1 MKSNSES
8 LLENADEVK
17 AKAVFDTRQKNLI
30 FPSNYLAKFK
40 NFIELNKC
48 KIITDKSLDEK
59 YIQCD
64 KDNVISKKKSI
75 YFLIDGYGLSFKVEE
90 LFEDDGKY
98 INSIIKFSD
107 SLNKYNLFIFGIPL
121 FKKYN
126 NLFDYDNKSIGFKGD
141 GIYDLTNAYNI
152 WLQKNN
158 IVKGA
163 KEVINNKTENNGN
176 VNYKEQIAKIFGI
189 IIGVSIIVCVLYH
202 QYRRR
207 NGKLHSKLIEEK
219 NGNQMNNQIIND
231 A

>member
-1 MKSNSES
+1 MFLHIHQMIQNHKLIYYNHKKYGQYI
-8 LLENADEVK
+8 NA
-17 AKAVFDTRQKNLI
+17 
-30 FPSNYLAKFK
+30 
-40 NFIELNKC
+40 
-48 KIITDKSLDEK
+48 KSLK
-59 YIQCD
+59 FFRLIIQQNLLLYFYIQILKILD
-64 KDNVISKKKSI
+64 IQSWLNLSRTIKIKQKKA
-75 YFLIDGYGLSFKVEE
+75 
-90 LFEDDGKY
+90 